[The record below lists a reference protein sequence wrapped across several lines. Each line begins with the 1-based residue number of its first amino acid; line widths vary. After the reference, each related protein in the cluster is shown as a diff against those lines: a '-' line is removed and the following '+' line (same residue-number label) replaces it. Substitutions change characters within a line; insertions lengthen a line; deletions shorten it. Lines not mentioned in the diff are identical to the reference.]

1 MVSWGKAERET
12 GRLSQA
18 LDIND
23 LHDQLDTI
31 RGHLKELSHA
41 FSRTTHHQLGRA
53 RAFASETAHDAEDT
67 MHDHLAA
74 SMLVALGLGVLVGYL
89 IRRGTE

>member
-1 MVSWGKAERET
+1 MVSWGKAERKT

-18 LDIND
+18 LDS
-23 LHDQLDTI
+23 I
-31 RGHLKELSHA
+31 RGHLKELSHD

>member
-1 MVSWGKAERET
+1 MVSWGKAERKT

-18 LDIND
+18 LDI
-23 LHDQLDTI
+23 I
-31 RGHLKELSHA
+31 RGHLKELSHDSA
-41 FSRTTHHQLGRA
+41 GPHTTSSGA

>member
-1 MVSWGKAERET
+1 MASWGKAERET
-12 GRLSQA
+12 GKLLQA

-41 FSRTTHHQLGRA
+41 FSRTTHYQFGRA
-53 RAFASETAHDAEDT
+53 RAFASEAAHDAEET
-67 MHDHLAA
+67 THEHLAA
-74 SMLVALGLGVLVGYL
+74 SMLLALGLGVLVGYL
-89 IRRGTE
+89 IRRGSE